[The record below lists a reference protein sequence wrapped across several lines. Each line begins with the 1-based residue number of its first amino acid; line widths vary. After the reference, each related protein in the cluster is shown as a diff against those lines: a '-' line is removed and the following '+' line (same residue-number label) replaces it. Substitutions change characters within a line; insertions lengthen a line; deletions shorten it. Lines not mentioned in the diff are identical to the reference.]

1 MVDLVEIVTA
11 KRNII
16 SAICIYLPDL
26 FCYAS
31 LYMYLRNS
39 GANGRENTTELTC
52 LFLFLLITYSFTGR
66 STERDAVLFIVT
78 EVSQDF

>member
-1 MVDLVEIVTA
+1 
-11 KRNII
+11 
-16 SAICIYLPDL
+16 
-26 FCYAS
+26 
-31 LYMYLRNS
+31 MYLRNS

-66 STERDAVLFIVT
+66 STERDAVLFIVA